1 MTNQGVI
8 SFSRV
13 REREEVRGVPFQA
26 AHSAGPGNSSP
37 SVLVQDTRMGQT
49 VATPLSLTLD
59 RWSDVKGRGNNEG
72 VIIKKNKW
80 TTLCEAEWVM
90 MGPSTTPLDSP
101 PPSAPLAISS
111 SSLYPILPRKEA
123 LKPSVLPSDLDSPL
137 IDLLTA
143 EPPPYRAAPA
153 APAAGPETGMTA
165 IGGAAAPEKMA
176 TGGDTGGTPAP
187 SPIAGRLRARRDD
200 IPLESKAFPLREG
213 PGRHLQYWPFS
224 ASVLYNWKQF
234 NPPFSK
240 DPVALTNLIESI
252 LVTHR
257 PTWDDCQQLLQTLL
271 TVEEKQRVFLEARK
285 LVPGED
291 GRPTQL
297 PNLIDIAFPLTRPN
311 WDYTTDE
318 GRGHLRL
325 YRQLL
330 LAGLHAAARRPTN
343 LAQVRSTIQGREETP
358 AALLERLKEAYRMY
372 TPYDPEDP
380 GQVPGVILSF
390 IYQSSPDIRTK
401 LQRIGGQP
409 ITFLVDTGAQHS
421 VLTHTEG
428 PLSDRSALVQGATG
442 SRRYR
447 WTTERKVQLASGQV
461 THSFLHIPDCPHPL
475 LGRDLLTKLKAQI
488 YFDERGPTVT
498 GPGGTPLQVL
508 ALNLEEEY
516 CLFEPEPPEEPPG
529 EMQDWLDRFPQVWA
543 ETGGLGLA
551 HDQPPLVISLKAS
564 AAPIS
569 IRQYPMSR
577 EAQEGIKPHIR
588 RLIDQGVL
596 KPCRS
601 PWNTPLLPVKK
612 PGTGE
617 FRPVQDLREVN
628 KRVEDIHPTVPN
640 PYNLLSTLPPTHTW
654 YTVLDLKD
662 AFFCLRLHPQSQLL
676 FAFEWRDPEIGLS
689 GQLTWTRLPQG
700 FKNSPTLFD
709 EALHADLAGFR
720 VEHPTL
726 TLLQYVDDLLLAAR
740 SRTECLEG
748 TQALLT
754 RLGEK
759 GYRASVKKA
768 QICQNKV
775 IYLGYTL
782 EGGRRWLT
790 EARKEAIV
798 SIPPSKG
805 PRQVREFLG
814 TAGYCRLWIPGFAEL
829 AAPLYPLTK
838 PGIMFRWE
846 EEHQQAFQQIKR
858 ALLESPAL
866 GLPDLTKP
874 FELFVDENSGFAK
887 GVLVQKLGP
896 WRRPVA
902 YLSKKLDPVATGWP
916 PCLRMVAAIAV
927 LLKDAGKLTL
937 GQPMT
942 VLSSH
947 AVEALVWQPPDRWL
961 SNSRM
966 THYQALLLDTDRVT
980 FGPTVSLNPATLLP
994 LPASSGEHDCLQI
1007 LAEAHGTRPDLT
1019 DQPLKDSD
1027 YVWFM
1032 DGSSFLEE
1040 GTRRAGAAVT
1050 TESEVVWASP
1060 LPAGTSAQRA
1070 ELIALAQA
1078 LRMAEGKRLTVYT
1091 DSRYAFATAHMHG
1104 EIYRRRGLLTSEG
1117 KGIKNKKEILDL
1129 LQALF
1134 LPRQLSIMHCP
1145 GHQKGNT
1152 AVARGN
1158 RLADLTAR
1166 AHRPGTHWEI
1176 DFTEVKPRLYGY
1188 RYLLVF
1194 VDTFSGW
1201 MEAFPT
1207 KKETANVMAKKL
1219 LEDIFP
1225 RYGMPQIMG
1234 SDNGP
1239 AFVSQV
1245 SQRVARLLG
1254 IDWKLHCAYRPQS
1267 SGQVERANR
1276 TIKETLTK
1284 LTLATGSRDWVLLL
1298 PLALYRARNTP
1309 GPYGLTPFEIIYG
1322 APPPIVNFLH
1332 PDISSF
1338 ATSPTLEAHLQALQ
1352 LVQKEVWKPLAAAYR
1367 EQLDHPI
1374 VPHPFQIGDSVWVR
1388 RHQTKNLEPRWKGP
1402 YTVLLTTPTALKVD
1416 GIAAWVHA
1424 SHVKA
1429 AKEIDPTSAKE
1440 STWKVQRTQNPLKI

>member
-1 MTNQGVI
+1 
-8 SFSRV
+8 
-13 REREEVRGVPFQA
+13 
-26 AHSAGPGNSSP
+26 
-37 SVLVQDTRMGQT
+37 MGQT

-80 TTLCEAEWVM
+80 TTLCEAEW
-90 MGPSTTPLDSP
+90 
-101 PPSAPLAISS
+101 
-111 SSLYPILPRKEA
+111 A

-143 EPPPYRAAPA
+143 ELPPYRAAPA
-153 APAAGPETGMTA
+153 APAAGPETGTPA

-187 SPIAGRLRARRDD
+187 SPIAGRLRARQDD
-200 IPLESKAFPLREG
+200 TPLESKAFPLREG

-224 ASVLYNWKQF
+224 ASDLYNWKQF

-252 LVTHR
+252 L
-257 PTWDDCQQLLQTLL
+257 
-271 TVEEKQRVFLEARK
+271 
-285 LVPGED
+285 
-291 GRPTQL
+291 
-297 PNLIDIAFPLTRPN
+297 
-311 WDYTTDE
+311 
-318 GRGHLRL
+318 
-325 YRQLL
+325 
-330 LAGLHAAARRPTN
+330 
-343 LAQVRSTIQGREETP
+343 
-358 AALLERLKEAYRMY
+358 
-372 TPYDPEDP
+372 
-380 GQVPGVILSF
+380 
-390 IYQSSPDIRTK
+390 
-401 LQRIGGQP
+401 
-409 ITFLVDTGAQHS
+409 
-421 VLTHTEG
+421 
-428 PLSDRSALVQGATG
+428 SALVQGATG

-516 CLFEPEPPEEPPG
+516 RLFEPEPPEEPPG

-617 FRPVQDLREVN
+617 FRLVQDLREVN

-654 YTVLDLKD
+654 
-662 AFFCLRLHPQSQLL
+662 
-676 FAFEWRDPEIGLS
+676 DPEIGLS

-798 SIPPSKG
+798 SIPPPKG

-814 TAGYCRLWIPGFAEL
+814 T
-829 AAPLYPLTK
+829 
-838 PGIMFRWE
+838 
-846 EEHQQAFQQIKR
+846 
-858 ALLESPAL
+858 
-866 GLPDLTKP
+866 
-874 FELFVDENSGFAK
+874 
-887 GVLVQKLGP
+887 
-896 WRRPVA
+896 
-902 YLSKKLDPVATGWP
+902 
-916 PCLRMVAAIAV
+916 
-927 LLKDAGKLTL
+927 
-937 GQPMT
+937 
-942 VLSSH
+942 
-947 AVEALVWQPPDRWL
+947 
-961 SNSRM
+961 
-966 THYQALLLDTDRVT
+966 ALLLDTDRVT

-994 LPASSGEHDCLQI
+994 LPASLGEHDCLQI

-1027 YVWFM
+1027 YVWFT

-1078 LRMAEGKRLTVYT
+1078 LRMQVTSSCPACTQVYPGK
-1091 DSRYAFATAHMHG
+1091 AH
-1104 EIYRRRGLLTSEG
+1104 LG
-1117 KGIKNKKEILDL
+1117 KGTCL
-1129 LQALF
+1129 
-1134 LPRQLSIMHCP
+1134 
-1145 GHQKGNT
+1145 
-1152 AVARGN
+1152 RG
-1158 RLADLTAR
+1158 
-1166 AHRPGTHWEI
+1166 HRPGTHWEI
-1176 DFTEVKPRLYGY
+1176 DFTEVKPGLYGY

-1207 KKETANVMAKKL
+1207 KKETANVVAKKL

-1225 RYGMPQIMG
+1225 RYGMPQVMG

>member
-1 MTNQGVI
+1 
-8 SFSRV
+8 
-13 REREEVRGVPFQA
+13 
-26 AHSAGPGNSSP
+26 
-37 SVLVQDTRMGQT
+37 MGQT

-90 MGPSTTPLDSP
+90 M
-101 PPSAPLAISS
+101 
-111 SSLYPILPRKEA
+111 
-123 LKPSVLPSDLDSPL
+123 DSPL

-200 IPLESKAFPLREG
+200 TPLESK
-213 PGRHLQYWPFS
+213 
-224 ASVLYNWKQF
+224 
-234 NPPFSK
+234 
-240 DPVALTNLIESI
+240 
-252 LVTHR
+252 
-257 PTWDDCQQLLQTLL
+257 
-271 TVEEKQRVFLEARK
+271 
-285 LVPGED
+285 
-291 GRPTQL
+291 
-297 PNLIDIAFPLTRPN
+297 
-311 WDYTTDE
+311 
-318 GRGHLRL
+318 
-325 YRQLL
+325 
-330 LAGLHAAARRPTN
+330 
-343 LAQVRSTIQGREETP
+343 
-358 AALLERLKEAYRMY
+358 
-372 TPYDPEDP
+372 
-380 GQVPGVILSF
+380 
-390 IYQSSPDIRTK
+390 
-401 LQRIGGQP
+401 
-409 ITFLVDTGAQHS
+409 
-421 VLTHTEG
+421 
-428 PLSDRSALVQGATG
+428 SALVQGATG

-516 CLFEPEPPEEPPG
+516 RLFEPEPPEEPPG

-798 SIPPSKG
+798 SIPPPKG

-947 AVEALVWQPPDRWL
+947 AVEALVRQPPDRWL

-966 THYQALLLDTDRVT
+966 TYYQALLLDTDRVT

-1027 YVWFM
+1027 YVWFT

-1078 LRMAEGKRLTVYT
+1078 LRMAE
-1091 DSRYAFATAHMHG
+1091 
-1104 EIYRRRGLLTSEG
+1104 
-1117 KGIKNKKEILDL
+1117 
-1129 LQALF
+1129 
-1134 LPRQLSIMHCP
+1134 
-1145 GHQKGNT
+1145 
-1152 AVARGN
+1152 
-1158 RLADLTAR
+1158 
-1166 AHRPGTHWEI
+1166 
-1176 DFTEVKPRLYGY
+1176 DFTEVKPGLYGY

-1207 KKETANVMAKKL
+1207 KKETANVVAKKL

-1225 RYGMPQIMG
+1225 RYGMPQVMG